1 MTTRSMLL
9 TELEFICRNCAR
21 LIGQLEPNMLR
32 YRPQGAEGVDLG
44 KMRNLIEL
52 ANHLAQIPSIDTAI
66 FRGLPEEDIQRTER
80 ELWSDDVAAMK
91 GVLRAGYEELH
102 RFMEKLTVSEFE
114 TGSATAFYGRTQ
126 TYAQWLLEV
135 ITHLYHHRAQL
146 YTYLKLAGAPVEM
159 RMLYSN
165 S

>member
-1 MTTRSMLL
+1 MLL

-21 LIGQLEPNMLR
+21 LCGLIEPGD
-32 YRPQGAEGVDLG
+32 YRFRPAGAEGVDLG
-44 KMRNLIEL
+44 KMRNTLEL
-52 ANHLAQIPSIDTAI
+52 ANHLAQLPSIDLAI
-66 FRGLPEEDIQRTER
+66 IRAVGEEDVQRLER
-80 ELWSDDVAAMK
+80 ELWREDAQALK
-91 GVLRAGYEELH
+91 GILREGYEELH
-102 RFMEKLTVSEFE
+102 RFMEKLTISEFE

-146 YTYLKLAGAPVEM
+146 YTYLKLAGAPVDM

>member
-21 LIGQLEPNMLR
+21 LIGQIEPAMLR
-32 YRPQGAEGVDLG
+32 FRPQGAEGVDPG
-44 KMRNLIEL
+44 KLRNLIEL
-52 ANHLAQIPSIDTAI
+52 ANHLAQIPAVDTAI
-66 FRGLPEEDIQRTER
+66 LRGLPEEEIQRTER
-80 ELWSDDVAAMK
+80 ELWNDNVVGLK
-91 GVLRAGYEELH
+91 GVLREGYEELH
-102 RFMEKLTVSEFE
+102 RFMEKLSISEFE

-146 YTYLKLAGAPVEM
+146 YTYLRLAGAPVEM

-165 S
+165 A